1 MSERIFVAQK
11 TKQTGK
17 PVQSL
22 AKVDFTNLENKSSKK
37 LNISIKQKITSIGYH
52 SKITE
57 RMVQQ
62 LHGLIIIEICT
73 CLFPAKKKKKK
84 KIPHLSPKTSGVF
97 GTTTQTHIFSS

>member
-37 LNISIKQKITSIGYH
+37 LNISIKQKITSNRLPFKDYRKNGP
-52 SKITE
+52 KITW
-57 RMVQQ
+57 
-62 LHGLIIIEICT
+62 
-73 CLFPAKKKKKK
+73 
-84 KIPHLSPKTSGVF
+84 SNYY
-97 GTTTQTHIFSS
+97 

>member
-62 LHGLIIIEICT
+62 LHGVIIIEICT
-73 CLFPAKKKKKK
+73 Y
-84 KIPHLSPKTSGVF
+84 
-97 GTTTQTHIFSS
+97 